1 MKNLRLD
8 IEQAQCD
15 GQLIIWQIPLRLEHQ
30 KVGLSSMQV
39 IFTDK
44 WNEHMLTSD
53 NPIRMI
59 PVQCSLLKENM
70 WNPRGVFFNI
80 DLFQKFTQ
88 TYTYRQ
94 NEIGKYLFSNEIQ
107 KINLF
112 KNIMILCHLL

>member
-1 MKNLRLD
+1 MCLLSANNSRRENGSEILRRAIKSRSMKNLRLD

-70 WNPRGVFFNI
+70 WNPRGVFFHI
-80 DLFQKFTQ
+80 DLF
-88 TYTYRQ
+88 
-94 NEIGKYLFSNEIQ
+94 
-107 KINLF
+107 
-112 KNIMILCHLL
+112 